1 MISFLYALPVVLLLV
16 AVGMLFIDLHK
27 PKHIWIAVGVGVLGL
42 ILLLVTLF
50 LVYLSQADQNLLLKT
65 MEHQEQSKENQIK
78 QQSLLLTQLAAV
90 KLHPGERYD
99 RFTQYGLSV
108 SNPFFLQL
116 DKINDHIKTLTAKP
130 ETRSSSTVKIYR
142 LPEDSNQLLLAD
154 YLRSF
159 GYEAYIPEGNSADN
173 SGAENSEKTNKAHDK
188 SEKESNAD
196 DHKEKGATKEGD
208 AEKASANEKSEETAS
223 SEAADETDEHGTKAP
238 DDAETANSEHTE
250 TEGEDPLV
258 NGDQVVATST
268 TDLNKLKSLLNF
280 KKGSVSVS
288 TNEHNDAHASDKGKS
303 PAGEAR
309 PPLSSAN
316 LMYYGTGVSDYD
328 IKVIALALMRSGIP
342 LKGIRTFKETNRPY
356 DIELDWSAFYEK
368 RPTISPEK
376 IATKKSFD
384 R

>member
-27 PKHIWIAVGVGVLGL
+27 PKHIWIAAGVGVLGL
-42 ILLLVTLF
+42 ILLLITLL
-50 LVYLSQADQNLLLKT
+50 LVYLSQADQNLLLAT
-65 MEHQEQSKENQIK
+65 LEHQEQSKENQIK

-116 DKINDHIKTLTAKP
+116 DKINDHIKNLTAKP
-130 ETRSSSTVKIYR
+130 ETRSSSVVKIYR

-173 SGAENSEKTNKAHDK
+173 SDAESSDKTDKTHDK
-188 SEKESNAD
+188 PSKDSSAEDQEENKNAE
-196 DHKEKGATKEGD
+196 HGN
-208 AEKASANEKSEETAS
+208 AEKKSTNEKSEEIAS
-223 SEAADETDEHGTKAP
+223 SEAAKETDDHSSKAP
-238 DDAETANSEHTE
+238 DDTETVGSEHTE

-288 TNEHNDAHASDKGKS
+288 TNEHSDAHATDKGKS

-309 PPLSSAN
+309 PPLASAN